1 MKHLKFLFLFIGLTL
16 FASCNDSDSEQDITA
31 DNNRVVFS
39 GTIGSIQSGTV
50 ASIQS
55 RAADASW
62 DDGDE
67 IGIYALNA
75 GAELSETAIFD
86 GKANVKYRT
95 DGEGKF
101 NAVAA
106 PIKFPREGD
115 LDFVAYYPYQ
125 SAITDYKY
133 SIDVSA
139 QSNPAAIDLLYSD
152 NAKGQNRTM
161 KQVNL
166 NFKHMLSMVVF
177 NLKAGDEVPSLNG
190 LTASI
195 KNVVV
200 DGELDLADGAVSI
213 GDNRK
218 EITPMVVMANDG
230 KTAVVKAIVMP
241 GQNMKDVEVV
251 FNLDD
256 KKYEWT
262 PETQELES
270 ATKYS
275 YSLTLVKDESG
286 IPTLIPADIN
296 ATISDWNDPKIDDTP
311 IILNPEEEEET
322 PGEDAPYYPADEA
335 RRIEVPRLSED
346 VENNKAQFVYHYAT
360 DKVGDKTLN
369 YSLEYNYAA
378 HHSRWVAFTFYDKT
392 AEVNTTRSD
401 AWAID
406 PFLPEWT
413 DNFSDY
419 RSSGFDRG
427 HLVASSDRLYSVSA
441 NEQTFYFSNMSPQV
455 PNLNSGIWN
464 DLERKVQSW
473 GKLSAIRDT
482 LYVVKGGTIRDD
494 QVMDQ
499 TIGDNK
505 IVIPKYYYM
514 ALLAQKG
521 DTYQSIA
528 FLIEHKSYNP
538 PYDLTK
544 HVLSVEELEEKTGI
558 DFFHNL
564 PDSIENVVEKQKNIS
579 DWPDL

>member
-16 FASCNDSDSEQDITA
+16 FVSCGDSDSEQDIAA
-31 DNNRVVFS
+31 DNNRVVFL
-39 GTIGSIQSGTV
+39 GTIGSL
-50 ASIQS
+50 QS
-55 RAADASW
+55 RAADTSW
-62 DDGDE
+62 DEGDE

-75 GAELSETAIFD
+75 GAKLSETAIFD
-86 GKANVKYRT
+86 GKANVRYRT
-95 DGEGKF
+95 DGKGEF
-101 NAVAA
+101 TAVAA
-106 PIKFPREGD
+106 PITFPSEGD

-125 SAITDYKY
+125 STITDYKY
-133 SIDVSA
+133 NIDVST
-139 QSNPAAIDLLYSD
+139 QSNPAAIDLLYSN
-152 NAKGQNRTM
+152 NATRQNRSND
-161 KQVNL
+161 QVNL
-166 NFKHMLSMVVF
+166 NFRHMLSMVMF
-177 NLKAGDEVPSLNG
+177 NLKAGDDVPSLDG
-190 LTASI
+190 LTASL

-200 DGELDLADGAVSI
+200 DGELALADGAVSI
-213 GDNRK
+213 GNNRK
-218 EITPMVVMANDG
+218 EIIPVVAIANDN

-251 FNLDD
+251 FNLDGN
-256 KKYEWT
+256 KYEWT
-262 PETQELES
+262 PEAEVLNET
-270 ATKYS
+270 TKYS
-275 YSLTLVKDESG
+275 YTLTLVKDESG

-296 ATISDWNDPKIDDTP
+296 ATISDWKDPKIEDTP
-311 IILNPEEEEET
+311 IILNPEEEEEA

-346 VENNKAQFVYHYAT
+346 VENNKAQFVYHYAK
-360 DKVGDKTLN
+360 DNVGDKTLN

-392 AEVNTTRSD
+392 AEVNTKRSD

-406 PFLPEWT
+406 PFLQEWT

-419 RSSGFDRG
+419 RGSGYDRG

-441 NEQTFYFSNMSPQV
+441 NEQTFYFSNMSPQI

-464 DLERKVQSW
+464 ELERKVQGW
-473 GKLSAIRDT
+473 GNLSAIRDT

-494 QVMDQ
+494 QIMDQ

-505 IVIPKYYYM
+505 IVIPKYYFM

-521 DTYQSIA
+521 DSYKSIA
-528 FLIEHKSYNP
+528 FLIEHKSYSS

-544 HVLSVEELEEKTGI
+544 HVLSVGELEEKTGI

>member
-16 FASCNDSDSEQDITA
+16 FISCSDSDSEQDIA
-31 DNNRVVFS
+31 ANNNRVVFS
-39 GTIGSIQSGTV
+39 GTIGSL
-50 ASIQS
+50 QS
-55 RAADASW
+55 RAADTSW
-62 DDGDE
+62 DNGDE

-86 GKANVKYRT
+86 GKANVKYRS
-95 DGEGKF
+95 DSEGKF
-101 NAVAA
+101 TAVAA
-106 PIKFPREGD
+106 PIKFPSHGD

-125 SAITDYKY
+125 LTITDYKY
-133 SIDVSA
+133 TIDVST
-139 QSNPAAIDLLYSD
+139 QSNPAAIDLLYSN
-152 NAKGQNRTM
+152 NAKEQNRTS
-161 KQVNL
+161 KEVNL
-166 NFKHMLSMVVF
+166 SFKHMLSMVVF
-177 NLKAGDEVPSLNG
+177 NVKVGDDVPSLDG

-200 DGELDLADGAVSI
+200 DGELALADGAISI

-218 EITPMVVMANDG
+218 EIAPVVAIANDN

-241 GQNMKDVEVV
+241 GQNIKDVEVV
-251 FNLDD
+251 FNLDG

-262 PETQELES
+262 PEAEELES
-270 ATKYS
+270 STKYS

-286 IPTLIPADIN
+286 VPTVIPADIN
-296 ATISDWNDPKIDDTP
+296 ATISDWNDPEIEDTP
-311 IILNPEEEEET
+311 IILNPEEEGET
-322 PGEDAPYYPADEA
+322 PGEDTPYYPADEA

-346 VENNKAQFVYHYAT
+346 AENNKAQFVYHYAE

-392 AEVNTTRSD
+392 AEVNTTRSNK
-401 AWAID
+401 WAID

-419 RSSGFDRG
+419 SGSGFDRG

-494 QVMDQ
+494 QIMDQ

-521 DTYQSIA
+521 DTYKSIA

-544 HVLSVEELEEKTGI
+544 HVMSVEELEEKTGI